1 MPLPNADPS
10 PWGAALQ
17 AVAQRYNQEFS
28 GQPFDLPQEIEEMP
42 LFKDW
47 VAGRLTPRISTPFW
61 EAIKPHK
68 KDHCL
73 DIGCGIS
80 FLVYPWRD
88 WDALFHGH
96 DISEFACKAVTARG
110 PQLNSKLF
118 KGMKQAPAHRL
129 QDNYE
134 PHFFDLVIATG
145 VSCYYPADYWDTV
158 LQQVKKVLKPGGH
171 FLFDALNPDAPLA
184 ESWAILETYLGAEV
198 QLESVEQWPALVK
211 SNGGRVVSHR
221 DYELFRLFKVKW
233 DG

>member
-1 MPLPNADPS
+1 MTLPAADPS
-10 PWGAALQ
+10 PWGSTIQ

-47 VAGRLTPRISTPFW
+47 VAGRLTPRIATPFW
-61 EAIKPHK
+61 EAVKPRK
-68 KDHCL
+68 KEHCL

-80 FLVYPWRD
+80 FLVYPWRE

-96 DISEFACKAVTARG
+96 DVSAFACQAVTARG

-118 KGMKQAPAHRL
+118 KGMTQAPAHRL
-129 QDNYE
+129 DYAPQS
-134 PHFFDLVIATG
+134 FDLVISTG
-145 VSCYYPADYWDTV
+145 VSSYYPADYWETV

-171 FLFDALNPDAPLA
+171 FVFDALNPEAPLA
-184 ESWAILETYLGAEV
+184 ENWAILETYLGAEV
-198 QLESVEQWPALVK
+198 RLDPLEQWPTLV
-211 SNGGRVVSHR
+211 NAVGGRVVSHR

-233 DG
+233 DA